1 MSVQVLV
8 NYKNTQRSSSLTN
21 YWRLEFNTSNKKNDK
36 EFERTWLFS
45 SVQQRTNHKDFKNCL
60 FACFLSQEEPKK
72 VIQALKDPSWIDAM
86 QDELL
91 QFKLQKVWTLVDLP
105 NGKRSIGT
113 KWVYR
118 NKKDER
124 GIMIKNKARLV
135 AQGYTLCYKMVE
147 WALKVLKWTKN
158 HRYMM
163 TYSPTSGHAPD
174 PRIVLIP
181 RPKLVTE
188 GVRPLRDG
196 EEPMLESTAGRT
208 MELVL
213 EQPEVESTDVLA
225 PTPLRSVP
233 GATVEPP
240 RLDATSVGS
249 SEDADVAGAESEAG
263 EVDSGLK
270 RKRATS
276 DDGAGTSK
284 RVRHVSLGGST
295 STEEETP
302 DAPPTLAAKEVT
314 ETPPPNVE
322 ATSDSSAPVTHAV
335 QSPPQT
341 SPLTAD
347 DISRR
352 DRETGPKAFEGM
364 PVDQLM
370 EEFDMVTAQQAALV
384 AQLRA
389 RFSSERSQSVQKDE
403 EILLL
408 KTQLADA
415 QAEAESSRSYAQ
427 KLAEEKMALLVKVE
441 QERANSAD
449 YKASCHW
456 AVKYLEGGK
465 NNHFAGLDEF
475 RQRVEELLE
484 KQEEKLRKLSIE
496 YDEELYPHMLSA
508 IAERRWLIS
517 HGLRLAAMSA
527 LESQEVKQS
536 FGDVVKCALARGKAE
551 AVEELHEKKLLT
563 VPAAQ
568 VPGYNDNAYEELVA
582 AMETMKLL
590 ELPHIAQLER
600 DQDYPIDVIMAGL
613 TLARHATEGAE
624 AQPDY
629 FLKPDVAQLQSL
641 RPHAIRLCLRIRGWG
656 KAILCG
662 VGAAHIPRSDG
673 VPVSVAT
680 VSPKDSEL
688 LGKLKEAGDAA
699 YQVGSSEQSRC
710 HSI

>member
-1 MSVQVLV
+1 MVL
-8 NYKNTQRSSSLTN
+8 QLTDFTSEITDEEL
-21 YWRLEFNTSNKKNDK
+21 REFTS
-36 EFERTWLFS
+36 EYYIPS
-45 SVQQRTNHKDFKNCL
+45 
-60 FACFLSQEEPKK
+60 
-72 VIQALKDPSWIDAM
+72 AL
-86 QDELL
+86 
-91 QFKLQKVWTLVDLP
+91 
-105 NGKRSIGT
+105 
-113 KWVYR
+113 
-118 NKKDER
+118 
-124 GIMIKNKARLV
+124 
-135 AQGYTLCYKMVE
+135 
-147 WALKVLKWTKN
+147 
-158 HRYMM
+158 H
-163 TYSPTSGHAPD
+163 
-174 PRIVLIP
+174 
-181 RPKLVTE
+181 
-188 GVRPLRDG
+188 
-196 EEPMLESTAGRT
+196 
-208 MELVL
+208 
-213 EQPEVESTDVLA
+213 PEVPAASASIADFPVGKVGVYTRFFEFANQRV
-225 PTPLRSVP
+225 PLSLFIVP
-233 GATVEPP
+233 GATAEPP
-240 RLDATSVGS
+240 RPDATSVGS

-270 RKRATS
+270 RKRGTS

-284 RVRHVSLGGST
+284 RVRYVSLGGST
-295 STEEETP
+295 STEEET
-302 DAPPTLAAKEVT
+302 
-314 ETPPPNVE
+314 ETPPLNVE
-322 ATSDSSAPVTHAV
+322 ATSDSSAPVTHAG

-415 QAEAESSRSYAQ
+415 QAEAESSRSHAQ

-517 HGLRLAAMSA
+517 HGLRLAAMST
-527 LESQEVKQS
+527 LESQEVK
-536 FGDVVKCALARGKAE
+536 L
-551 AVEELHEKKLLT
+551 
-563 VPAAQ
+563 PAAKGL
-568 VPGYNDNAYEELVA
+568 GYNDNAYEELVA

-590 ELPHIAQLER
+590 ECLRLATAGAVPIFARPRDILNPFALEKEI
-600 DQDYPIDVIMAGL
+600 PL
-613 TLARHATEGAE
+613 KESLE
-624 AQPDY
+624 A
-629 FLKPDVAQLQSL
+629 
-641 RPHAIRLCLRIRGWG
+641 HAIRLAKKKGVKG

-680 VSPKDSEL
+680 VSPKDSKL

-710 HSI
+710 HNI